1 MKGYYYMSSKQIF
14 LKLTEDQIKELEK
27 IAAMRMIEENKK
39 FTIQDLIIEV
49 INKEYFQCINQN

>member
-1 MKGYYYMSSKQIF
+1 MSSKQIF

-39 FTIQDLIIEV
+39 FTVQDLIVEA
-49 INKEYFQCINQN
+49 INKEFFNV

>member
-1 MKGYYYMSSKQIF
+1 MKGYHHMSSKQVF
-14 LKLTEDQIKELEK
+14 LKLTIDQIKELEK

>member
-1 MKGYYYMSSKQIF
+1 
-14 LKLTEDQIKELEK
+14 
-27 IAAMRMIEENKK
+27 MIEENKK